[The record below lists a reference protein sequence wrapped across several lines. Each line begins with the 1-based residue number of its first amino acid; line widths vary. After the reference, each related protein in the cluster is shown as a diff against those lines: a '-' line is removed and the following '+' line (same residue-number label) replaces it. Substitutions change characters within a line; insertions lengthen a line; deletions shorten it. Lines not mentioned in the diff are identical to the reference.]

1 MPCVRCYVIVSF
13 FARGTGGG
21 SGPTDYLLGRDR
33 NREKAELLRGDA
45 EETKALID
53 ASPYSKTYTSGV
65 LSFEERNIPDAMK
78 REVMDSFEECL
89 FPGLDKNQYNVLWVE
104 HTDKGRLELNFVIP
118 NVELTSGKRL
128 QPYYHSADLPR
139 VDAWQTIKNI
149 EYGFTDPNDP
159 AKRQTLVIAKDLPKH
174 KEEAAKA
181 LDDGLMALA
190 GQGLIKS
197 REDVINAL
205 QNAGFEIGRQTKT
218 SISIKDPDGG
228 RNIRLKGALYEQ
240 DFRLSQDLQ
249 RDIQERSRQY
259 QNSGTERLAEAR
271 NRYST
276 GIERKRQQ
284 LEKRYPRQTAS
295 LQTGIA
301 REPKAH
307 ELGSVPLVDLVN
319 GLAVDSGRRA
329 DSLERMAGLDD
340 QRAEPEHISRQ
351 NSLAGLAGGAGV
363 YERKRYPV
371 HHPEQEKSDKTN
383 DSPDEIRGMGHSN
396 REISNDGSRE
406 NLTQYIEKHRER
418 QAESRERQGRLRQE
432 RNGQVSEIGRA
443 GRPVGEI
450 DRTIRLVDRAKQGID
465 RAITAVHDFAKTIKE
480 KVKEVRNSFGFE
492 R

>member
-1 MPCVRCYVIVSF
+1 M
-13 FARGTGGG
+13 
-21 SGPTDYLLGRDR
+21 
-33 NREKAELLRGDA
+33 RGDA

-53 ASPYSKTYTSGV
+53 SSTYAKTYTSGV
-65 LSFEERNIPDAMK
+65 LSFEERQIPDSLK
-78 REVMDSFEECL
+78 RELMDSFEECL
-89 FPGLDKNQYNVLWVE
+89 FPGMDKDQYNVLWVE

-118 NVELTSGKRL
+118 NMELTTGKRL
-128 QPYYHSADLPR
+128 QPYYHGADLPR

-149 EYGFTDPNDP
+149 EHGFTDPNDP
-159 AKRQTLVIAKDLPKH
+159 AKRQTLMVAKDLPKH
-174 KEEAAKA
+174 KEAAAKA
-181 LDDGLMALA
+181 IDDGLSALA

-197 REDVINAL
+197 REDVL
-205 QNAGFEIGRQTKT
+205 KTLEQAGFEIGRQTKT
-218 SISIKDPDGG
+218 SISIKDPEGG

-240 DFRLSQDLQ
+240 DFRLSQELQ
-249 RDIQERSRQY
+249 RDIRERSRQY
-259 QNSGTERLAEAR
+259 QDASKERLAEAR
-271 NRYST
+271 NRYT
-276 GIERKRQQ
+276 DCIERKQQ
-284 LEKRYPRQTAS
+284 FLEKRYSRPTRSLEKGLVRQPA
-295 LQTGIA
+295 A
-301 REPKAH
+301 Y
-307 ELGSVPLVDLVN
+307 ELGSVPLVDMVN

-418 QAESRERQGRLRQE
+418 QAESRERQGRLRQQ
-432 RNGQVSEIGRA
+432 RDGQFNQIGRE
-443 GRPVGEI
+443 GRPSGEI
-450 DRTIRLVDRAKQGID
+450 DRTSRAIDRAKQSID
-465 RAITAVHDFAKTIKE
+465 RAITTVHDFAKTVKE
-480 KVKEVRNSFGFE
+480 KVKEVRSNFGFE

>member
-1 MPCVRCYVIVSF
+1 MIVSF
-13 FARGTGGG
+13 FDRGTGGG

-33 NREKAELLRGDA
+33 SREKAELLRGDA

-53 ASPYSKTYTSGV
+53 ASPYAKTYTSGV

-78 REVMDSFEECL
+78 RQIMASFEDCL
-89 FPGLDKNQYNVLWVE
+89 FPGMDKDQYNVLWVE

-118 NVELTSGKRL
+118 NIELTTGKRL
-128 QPYYHSADLPR
+128 QPYYHGADLPR
-139 VDAWQTIKNI
+139 VDAWQTIQNI
-149 EYGFTDPNDP
+149 EHGFTDPNDP
-159 AKRQTLVIAKDLPKH
+159 AKQQTLVIAKDLPKH

-197 REDVINAL
+197 REDVINTL
-205 QNAGFEIGRQTKT
+205 QKAGFEIGRQTKT

-249 RDIQERSRQY
+249 RDIKERSREY
-259 QNSGTERLAEAR
+259 QNAGTERLAEAR

-276 GIERKRQQ
+276 GIERKFQF

-295 LQTGIA
+295 LETGLV
-301 REPKAH
+301 REPKAN
-307 ELGSVPLVDLVN
+307 ELGSVPIVDLVN

-371 HHPEQEKSDKTN
+371 HHSGQEK
-383 DSPDEIRGMGHSN
+383 PDETNGLPDEVRRVGHQN
-396 REISNDGSRE
+396 REISNDGNRE
-406 NLTQYIEKHRER
+406 NLTGYLEKHRER

-432 RNGQVSEIGRA
+432 RNGQFSEIGRA
-443 GRPVGEI
+443 GRTAGEI
-450 DRTIRLVDRAKQGID
+450 DRTSGAVDRAKQSID
-465 RAITAVHDFAKTIKE
+465 RAITTVHQFVKVVME

>member
-1 MPCVRCYVIVSF
+1 MIVSF

-53 ASPYSKTYTSGV
+53 ASPYAKTYTSGV
-65 LSFEERNIPDAMK
+65 LSFEEKNIPDEMK
-78 REVMDSFEECL
+78 RELMQSFEECL

-240 DFRLSQDLQ
+240 DFRLSKDLQ

-259 QNSGTERLAEAR
+259 QNAGTERLAEAR
-271 NRYST
+271 NRYT
-276 GIERKRQQ
+276 AGIERKFQF
-284 LEKRYPRQTAS
+284 LEKRYPRQATS
-295 LQTGIA
+295 LETGLV
-301 REPKAH
+301 RESKAN

-319 GLAVDSGRRA
+319 SLASDSGRRA
-329 DSLERMAGLDD
+329 DHLERLAGRENL
-340 QRAEPEHISRQ
+340 RAEPDHNGRE
-351 NSLAGLAGGAGV
+351 NSLTELAGGSGI
-363 YERKRYPV
+363 YERKGYQL
-371 HHPEQEKSDKTN
+371 HHSEQEK
-383 DSPDEIRGMGHSN
+383 PDETGSLSGEIGRVGHQN
-396 REISNDGSRE
+396 REINNDGNRE
-406 NLTQYIEKHRER
+406 NLTGYLKDYRER
-418 QAESRERQGRLRQE
+418 QDRIRQE
-432 RNGQVSEIGRA
+432 RNGQFSAIGRA
-443 GRPVGEI
+443 GRKTGEI
-450 DRTIRLVDRAKQGID
+450 DRTAGLVDRAKQGID
-465 RAITAVHDFAKTIKE
+465 RAITAVHQFAKTVKE

>member
-1 MPCVRCYVIVSF
+1 MIVSF

-53 ASPYSKTYTSGV
+53 ASPYAKTYTSGV
-65 LSFEERNIPDAMK
+65 LSFEERNIPDDLK
-78 REVMDSFEECL
+78 REIMDSFEECL

-149 EYGFTDPNDP
+149 EHGFTDPNDP

-197 REDVINAL
+197 REDVINTL
-205 QNAGFEIGRQTKT
+205 QKAGFEIGRQTKT

-249 RDIQERSRQY
+249 RDIKERSREY
-259 QNSGTERLAEAR
+259 QNAGTERLGEAR
-271 NRYST
+271 NRYT
-276 GIERKRQQ
+276 AGIERKFQF

-295 LQTGIA
+295 LETGLV
-301 REPKAH
+301 REPKAN
-307 ELGSVPLVDLVN
+307 ELGSVPIVDLVN

-383 DSPDEIRGMGHSN
+383 GLPDEVRRVGHQN
-396 REISNDGSRE
+396 REISNDGNRE
-406 NLTQYIEKHRER
+406 NLTGYLENYRER
-418 QAESRERQGRLRQE
+418 QAKYRERQAGIRQE
-432 RNGQVSEIGRA
+432 RDGQFNKIGRA
-443 GRPVGEI
+443 GRTAGEI
-450 DRTIRLVDRAKQGID
+450 DRTSGAVDRAKQSID
-465 RAITAVHDFAKTIKE
+465 RAITTVHQFVKVVME